1 MAVEKGK
8 IVLDADVIIHFSKGE
23 CLSLL
28 PVIFPNYQYVVLDK
42 VYNELRSVA
51 TQLDNQII
59 FFKNITKIPFQ
70 PTGQM
75 LIEYAKLKSRFGE
88 GESACMAYCRFTSNI
103 IGSSNLRDIKN
114 YCSEHKITYLTTVD
128 FLYYAC
134 RKGLMSAADCKS
146 FISDVRAKGS
156 RLPDIEDISQHTPA
170 YLLC

>member
-28 PVIFPNYQYVVLDK
+28 PEIFPNYQYVVLDK

-103 IGSSNLRDIKN
+103 IGSSNLRDIRN
-114 YCSEHKITYLTTVD
+114 YCSEHKITYLTTID
-128 FLYYAC
+128 FLYYAW
-134 RKGLMSAADCKS
+134 RNGLMSSDDCQS
-146 FISDVRAKGS
+146 FISVVKAKGS
-156 RLPDIEDISQHTPA
+156 RLPDIEDISQPVP
-170 YLLC
+170 LCSAL

>member
-1 MAVEKGK
+1 MEKGK

-28 PVIFPNYQYVVLDK
+28 PEIFPEYQYIVLDK

-51 TQLDNQII
+51 AQLDNQIL
-59 FFKNITKIPFQ
+59 FFKNMTKVPFQ

-75 LIEYAKLKSRFGE
+75 LIEYAKLKLRFGE

-114 YCSEHKITYLTTVD
+114 YCADHKITYLTTVD
-128 FLYYAC
+128 FLYFAW
-134 RKGLMSAADCKS
+134 RKGLMTVEDCRK
-146 FISDVRAKGS
+146 FIYDVKAKGS
-156 RLPDIEDISQHTPA
+156 RLPDIDDISQHTPV
-170 YLLC
+170 CSI

>member
-28 PVIFPNYQYVVLDK
+28 PEIFPEYQYIVLDK

-51 TQLDNQII
+51 AQLDNQIL
-59 FFKNITKIPFQ
+59 FFKNMTKVPFQ

-75 LIEYAKLKSRFGE
+75 LIEYAKLKLRFGE

-103 IGSSNLRDIKN
+103 IGSSNLRDIRN
-114 YCSEHKITYLTTVD
+114 YCSEHKITYLTTID
-128 FLYYAC
+128 FLY
-134 RKGLMSAADCKS
+134 STIVS
-146 FISDVRAKGS
+146 
-156 RLPDIEDISQHTPA
+156 
-170 YLLC
+170 